1 MFGPALARAG
11 TARAALAS
19 RTALALVAAL
29 ATVVLVPAPGSA
41 QTAFG
46 DTLTSFN
53 AGLLTDDTGLS
64 GVTVAEGHLWLT
76 GWNPPAY
83 DHRLYKLTP
92 DGSEVVQSTS
102 LASGYHAFYDLAHD
116 GEFLWA
122 TDRTHL
128 AQIDPATGQ
137 LTGEQIPA
145 DFTPYLVGGV
155 AYDPQQDHFWVIPQ
169 RNGQLQVI
177 HQLDRQGNVLA
188 TYPNLDTDYTTAL
201 TWDDTSPG
209 GPFLWTF
216 SREEIGSGSRGVM
229 RQFSPALGAFT
240 GVEIALVNRSEVVMD
255 QPRGLAFT
263 PDLAAGPATL
273 VAVQAGALEVTDGL
287 DWVVVYDANLE
298 DGAPAPQISVDPT
311 AITAEVIEDS
321 TVTVPVLIGNQGD
334 LALQWHAYVEGADPD
349 ATPPGEPGEVLTSLD
364 VAAAVGEP
372 DARVQALTYARGHL
386 WAVGRVGFDEPRL
399 WQITPGGELVATFPI
414 GGVSSLGWRAL
425 ATDGDHLYGTDT
437 YTIAVWSL
445 DQQQVTD
452 QIFTGSNN
460 GTALAHDRDNGHF
473 YQAGQTGAITVLD
486 RDGEEV
492 RLIATPYAIA
502 GLAWD
507 DLSPGGPYLWAWIDR
522 GDDAGDGS
530 RCRAIRL
537 DPISGQPT
545 GVAFTGQDQGALPDV
560 PGAATITRDLAPG
573 RLALL
578 GVQESADGGDGTAVV
593 AYDLAT
599 NLPPA
604 WLDLVGGTLGA
615 VAPDTVG
622 VLTVALH
629 GTMADTTTA
638 GVIRIGSNDPAQ
650 PLVEIPVSL
659 AMLAAQTTTGVD
671 GGDGAPPAV
680 ISAAGNHPNPFNPR
694 TRIRFELR
702 EAGPVTLEILDAR
715 GRRVARLVREF
726 PAPGE
731 HAFLWDGRD
740 AAGRPVASGLY
751 VYRLEAG
758 QAVATGK
765 MLLAR

>member
-1 MFGPALARAG
+1 MLRRALL
-11 TARAALAS
+11 LA
-19 RTALALVAAL
+19 TVAL
-29 ATVVLVPAPGSA
+29 ATVVLSPAPAAA

-46 DTLTSFN
+46 DTLASFN
-53 AGLLTDDTGLS
+53 AGVLTDDTGLS
-64 GVTVAEGHLWLT
+64 GITQAEGHLWLT

-83 DHRLYKLTP
+83 DHRLYKLAP

-102 LASGYHAFYDLAHD
+102 LGTGYHAFYDLAYD

-128 AQIDPATGQ
+128 AQIDPASGQ

-155 AYDPQQDHFWVIPQ
+155 AHDPQNDHFWVIPR

-216 SREEIGSGSRGVM
+216 SREEDGLDSRGVM
-229 RQFSPALGAFT
+229 RQFSPALGGFT
-240 GVEIALVNRSEVVMD
+240 GVEIALVNRSEIVQD
-255 QPRGLAFT
+255 QPHGLAFT
-263 PDLAAGPATL
+263 TDLAAGPATL

-287 DWVVVYDANLE
+287 DWVVVYDADLAG
-298 DGAPAPQISVDPT
+298 GAPAPQITVDPA

-321 TVTVPVLIGNQGD
+321 TVTLPVVLANQGD
-334 LALQWHAYVEGADPD
+334 LALQWHAFVEAADPG
-349 ATPPGEPGEVLTSLD
+349 APPPGEPGEVLASLD
-364 VAAAVGEP
+364 IPAAIGSP
-372 DARVQALTYARGHL
+372 DARAQAMTYARGHV
-386 WAVGRVGFDEPRL
+386 WVVGRVGLGDREL
-399 WQITPGGELVATFPI
+399 WQITPGGELVNTFPL
-414 GGVSSLGWRAL
+414 GGVSGLGWRAL

-437 YTIAVWSL
+437 YSIAVWSL
-445 DQQQVTD
+445 EEQQVVD
-452 QIFTGSNN
+452 QILTGSNN
-460 GTALAHDRDNGHF
+460 GTALAYDRDNGHF

-486 RDGEEV
+486 QDGQEV

-507 DLSPGGPYLWAWIDR
+507 DLSPGGPYLWAWVDA
-522 GDDAGDGS
+522 GDDAGPES

-537 DPISGQPT
+537 DPVTGQPT
-545 GVAFTGQDQGALPDV
+545 GAAFPGADQGAVPDV
-560 PGAATITRDLAPG
+560 PVAATITRELAPG

-578 GVQESADGGDGTAVV
+578 GLQESTDGGEAAVV
-593 AYDLAT
+593 AQDVAAS
-599 NLPPA
+599 LPPA
-604 WLDLVGGTLGA
+604 WLDLTGGTLGT

-638 GVIRIGSNDPAQ
+638 GVIRIGSNDLDT
-650 PLVEIPVSL
+650 PLVEIPVTL
-659 AMLAAQTTTGVD
+659 AMLAAQTTTDV
-671 GGDGAPPAV
+671 GGGAGAPPAV
-680 ISAAGNHPNPFNPR
+680 IAGAGNHPNPFNPR
-694 TRIRFELR
+694 TTIRFELR

-715 GRRVARLVREF
+715 GRLIDRRQQEL
-726 PAPGE
+726 PAGRQ
-731 HAFLWDGRD
+731 ALRWDGRD
-740 AAGRPVASGLY
+740 RRGRAVSSGLY
-751 VYRLEAG
+751 FWRLQAG
-758 QAVATGK
+758 QATASGK